1 MGRTRCLTTV
11 SGRISK
17 TCSSRGEAG
26 GAALFLERT
35 QDMPTTGSQEQ
46 EVSGLWIV
54 SHQNLPCPSPPVQPL
69 SLPLTTWS
77 CLVPDMKGTYHR
89 CGTPMS
95 THQDITTMTMRKIF
109 TGQGHTSMIMIART
123 TFHLAHTIHP
133 MNHTGLKLVH
143 LGPLAMVI
151 TLKIGTA
158 MDMITLPTM
167 TCHYVTTM
175 AITSTMT
182 MPTVAALMSWEDGS
196 ITTGHPTLSTPGT
209 AGQPVLFSAES

>member
-1 MGRTRCLTTV
+1 MGRTRCLTTA

-35 QDMPTTGSQEQ
+35 QDIPKTGLQEQ

-54 SHQNLPCPSPPVQPL
+54 SHLSLLCPSLPVQHL

-77 CLVPDMKGTYHR
+77 CLVPDMQGTYHR
-89 CGTPMS
+89 CGTPMT
-95 THQDITTMTMRKIF
+95 THQDIT
-109 TGQGHTSMIMIART
+109 TGQGHTSMTMIART
-123 TFHLAHTIHP
+123 TFHLAHTIHH
-133 MNHTGLKLVH
+133 MNHIGLKLEH

-158 MDMITLPTM
+158 MDMITLPTT
-167 TCHYVTTM
+167 TCHCVTTM

-196 ITTGHPTLSTPGT
+196 ITTGHLTLSTPGT
-209 AGQPVLFSAES
+209 AGRPVLLSAES